1 MFSWHGYADGEYGIL
16 SSWDWSYA
24 LSNDNFVLP
33 IHDCGC
39 SCLCCTMYPC
49 QEPLLEWN
57 LKASYRLLW
66 RTVNVIS
73 FCTNILI
80 SCLVSFTWCT
90 NLFCQKKILIW
101 VGFLCHRNCAKL
113 LVDCHMAAAAESKLR
128 VIYCK
133 FSNPNRGS
141 VALFTPA
148 KCFQATW
155 SWRNDQNLILY
166 SIHIIVL
173 NWISE
178 SSDLVDIFEYI

>member
-1 MFSWHGYADGEYGIL
+1 MFH
-16 SSWDWSYA
+16 
-24 LSNDNFVLP
+24 
-33 IHDCGC
+33 
-39 SCLCCTMYPC
+39 
-49 QEPLLEWN
+49 
-57 LKASYRLLW
+57 
-66 RTVNVIS
+66 
-73 FCTNILI
+73 NILI

-90 NLFCQKKILIW
+90 NLFCQNKVLIW

-133 FSNPNRGS
+133 FSNPDRGS

-155 SWRNDQNLILY
+155 SWRNDQNRILY
-166 SIHIIVL
+166 PIHILVL

-178 SSDLVDIFEYI
+178 SSDLVNIFEYILTSNVFSNKNHFHTFIYFKMNRTMVSRWQPWLNLSKFAF